1 MLTGMLTVIMHQN
14 ETVTEIE
21 KEKEIVNTER
31 EVVKT
36 GKILESLK

>member
-1 MLTGMLTVIMHQN
+1 MLTGTLTVIIRQN
-14 ETVTEIE
+14 EMVTEIE